1 MISNHTMK
9 KLITLKVG
17 MLLIVAS
24 GCSSTVTL
32 GSKANENERLG
43 ASASTK
49 GASVTVPFIKGEV
62 KSTTATD
69 KKKK

>member
-1 MISNHTMK
+1 MK
-9 KLITLKVG
+9 KTLVTLTVG
-17 MLLIVAS
+17 TLLFAAS

-32 GSKANENERLG
+32 GSKANQDGFLG

-49 GASVTVPFIKGEV
+49 GASVTVPFV
-62 KSTTATD
+62 KAETAVVETT